1 MTKLFEK
8 FVKNQLNYS
17 NFGFVITSI
26 VLGMYLNWRTG
37 NIAFLALIV
46 LKIIN
51 PIKTKILIYSSLVLV
66 FFIPISQMAKKP
78 DFAEDLGIA
87 IYAILIVL
95 FIRLVRAIRCEKM
108 E

>member
-1 MTKLFEK
+1 MIKLFEK
-8 FVKNQLNYS
+8 FVKNQLDYI
-17 NFGFVITSI
+17 NFGFVIATI

-37 NIAFLALIV
+37 NIVFLVLIV
-46 LKIIN
+46 LEIIN
-51 PIKTKILIYSSLVLV
+51 PIKTKILIYSSLVLI

-87 IYAILIVL
+87 IYAILIIL
-95 FIRLVRAIRCEKM
+95 FIRLVRAIRREKM